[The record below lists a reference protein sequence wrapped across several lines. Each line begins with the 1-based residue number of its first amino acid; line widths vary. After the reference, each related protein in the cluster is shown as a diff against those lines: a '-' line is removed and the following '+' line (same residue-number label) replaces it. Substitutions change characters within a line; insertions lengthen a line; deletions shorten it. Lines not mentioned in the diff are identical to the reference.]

1 MGALD
6 SFLTSVGSAIGQ
18 AIPKLADVGV
28 AALANK
34 LVKGS
39 GGASGTP
46 YSVFPEFSIGGG
58 AMPSVQIMPVGQQA
72 AMVVQPQQGSFL
84 DFPGLISPL
93 LGGGSALSVSS
104 PWTNAGTPRVYMTT
118 SPKGTPVW
126 FRPAGRPV
134 LFSGDFQACRRV
146 RKVAARARRRLGG
159 R

>member
-34 LVKGS
+34 LVKTS
-39 GGASGTP
+39 GGASGSP
-46 YSVFPEFSIGGG
+46 FSVYPEFSLGGVVS
-58 AMPSVQIMPVGQQA
+58 PSTMNLIPAQQA
-72 AMVVQPQQGSFL
+72 AMVTTGGLL
-84 DFPGLISPL
+84 DFPGLIQPL
-93 LGGGSALSVSS
+93 LSGGSALSVSS

-118 SPKGTPVW
+118 SPRGTPVW

-134 LFSGDFQACRRV
+134 LFSGDFQACKRV
-146 RKVAARARRRLGG
+146 RKVASRARRRLGG